1 VVSDYSPLD
10 MATPL
15 SIYLARWLLLH
26 SNSWRPNARAPRK
39 RASSAA
45 SDSDD
50 YTQTTVDRLMNQ
62 FAGKRKKKKIY
73 GANTLY
79 TRSS

>member
-1 VVSDYSPLD
+1 VS
-10 MATPL
+10 
-15 SIYLARWLLLH
+15 
-26 SNSWRPNARAPRK
+26 
-39 RASSAA
+39 SSAA

>member
-1 VVSDYSPLD
+1 
-10 MATPL
+10 MA
-15 SIYLARWLLLH
+15 SLAQQLLAAK
-26 SNSWRPNARAPRK
+26 RPRAPK
-39 RASSAA
+39 VSSSAA